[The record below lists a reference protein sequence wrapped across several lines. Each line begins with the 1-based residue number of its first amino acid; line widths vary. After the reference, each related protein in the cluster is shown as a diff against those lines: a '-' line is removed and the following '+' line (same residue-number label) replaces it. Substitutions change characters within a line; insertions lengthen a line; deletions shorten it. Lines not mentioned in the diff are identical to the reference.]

1 MHKNEL
7 FIVIKGNG
15 ITYTQITG
23 LTCRFKL
30 YQENKNFNVSVIHVV
45 DARKEEVLGDK
56 PYANAFN
63 DYVQNLIGFDHLLV

>member
-15 ITYTQITG
+15 ITYTQITC

-30 YQENKNFNVSVIHVV
+30 YQANNNFNVSVIHVG
-45 DARKEEVLGDK
+45 DAHKVE
-56 PYANAFN
+56 
-63 DYVQNLIGFDHLLV
+63 GFG

>member
-15 ITYTQITG
+15 ITYTQIAR

-30 YQENKNFNVSVIHVV
+30 YQANKTF
-45 DARKEEVLGDK
+45 
-56 PYANAFN
+56 
-63 DYVQNLIGFDHLLV
+63 QC